1 MTPAPSKIKR
11 IPTQVFIGAYQG
23 EEKASELERLIT
35 EDEGIDDIICT
46 NMAVAKRDIAGKT
59 QIRELGNPHILEEA
73 VESAMLGGLLG
84 SMSRLMIGNDEI
96 VGRAAKQIKDKEE
109 SNCKPGRRSSALIKA
124 ATKQVGPGFNK
135 EKLQNLGKALK
146 PNSSAI
152 VLIFDEVLVKQSD
165 YDEKMQADK
174 AERDAISEMVV
185 TKIDEHLS
193 QGHDIAFHI
202 TFGEDG
208 EITATRTVSGKDAL
222 QVRDIVLSQDKLSV
236 DQVTTTDDGKLATD
250 QLVVTPE
257 AVATARTLLTSSLVA
272 YEVSLEDEEGFVYDK
287 GAMHEKSTDSS
298 YELMASRETGAVTA
312 NSLEYNEETA
322 HIKTEVKVIQD
333 GEE

>member
-1 MTPAPSKIKR
+1 MTPAPPKIKR

-23 EEKASELERLIT
+23 EDKASELERLIT
-35 EDEGIDDIICT
+35 QDEQGLDDIICT
-46 NMAVAKRDIAGKT
+46 NMAVARRDIAGKT
-59 QIRELGNPHILEEA
+59 QIRELGNPQILEEA

-84 SMSRLMIGNDEI
+84 SMSRLMIGNDAI
-96 VGRAAKQIKDKEE
+96 VGRAAQQIKKEQ
-109 SNCKPGRRSSALIKA
+109 SNCKPGARRSSALIKA
-124 ATKQVGPGFNK
+124 ATKQVAPGFSK
-135 EKLQNLGKALK
+135 DKLQTLGKALK

-165 YDEKMQADK
+165 YDEKMSSDK

-185 TKIDEHLS
+185 SKIDEHLS
-193 QGHDIAFHI
+193 KGNDIAFHI

-208 EITATRTVSGKDAL
+208 EISATRTVQGQDAL
-222 QVRDIVLSQDKLSV
+222 QVRDIVLSQEKFSM
-236 DQVTTTDDGKLATD
+236 DQITTTEDGKLATD

-272 YEVSLEDEEGFVYDK
+272 YEVSLEDEDGFVYDK
-287 GAMHEKSTDSS
+287 GAMHETSTPGK
-298 YELMASRETGAVTA
+298 YEMTAARESGAVTA
-312 NSLEYNEETA
+312 NSIEET
-322 HIKTEVKVIQD
+322 TEVKVIKGN